1 MLTLNARVK
10 LRQSSMFKASKDT
23 PVDPHRDS
31 RSRHMDAHSWKHSA
45 GPDERLSCREPASLA
60 MTAEFHRTFQCPV
73 VPVRVCPSSSSSSSS
88 ESEDPTARS
97 KGYRSAEVLESDTA
111 QTPKMPSKERCQLRV
126 NLIAEELNELQ
137 DAIKAGDLVEVAD
150 ALW

>member
-1 MLTLNARVK
+1 
-10 LRQSSMFKASKDT
+10 MFK
-23 PVDPHRDS
+23 
-31 RSRHMDAHSWKHSA
+31 
-45 GPDERLSCREPASLA
+45 G
-60 MTAEFHRTFQCPV
+60 F
-73 VPVRVCPSSSSSSSS
+73 
-88 ESEDPTARS
+88 
-97 KGYRSAEVLESDTA
+97 RSAEVLESDTA

>member
-1 MLTLNARVK
+1 
-10 LRQSSMFKASKDT
+10 MFKASKDT

-73 VPVRVCPSSSSSSSS
+73 VPVRVCPSSHRRRRR
-88 ESEDPTARS
+88 ARIPPRMF
-97 KGYRSAEVLESDTA
+97 KGFRSAEVLESDTA